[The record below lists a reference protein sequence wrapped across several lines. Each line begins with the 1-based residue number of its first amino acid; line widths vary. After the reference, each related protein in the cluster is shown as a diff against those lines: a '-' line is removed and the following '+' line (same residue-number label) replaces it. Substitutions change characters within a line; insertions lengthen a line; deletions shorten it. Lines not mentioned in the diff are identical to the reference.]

1 METTLQVVQII
12 AFTSLSVLCVTLVVV
27 LIRVRRI
34 LEIVEKDF
42 RLISAKAMPVLDNL
56 EVITERV
63 KRITETIGEQADA
76 LKQMI
81 GSFTQAADNVVSF
94 ERRIQDRI
102 EEPLMGAADTF
113 AAIFKGIQAF
123 LERIPFVGRL
133 RAE

>member
-1 METTLQVVQII
+1 METTLQVVEII

-34 LEIVEKDF
+34 LEFMEKDF
-42 RLISAKAMPVLDNL
+42 KLFSAKAMPVLDNL

-63 KRITETIGEQADA
+63 KTITETIGEQADA
-76 LKQMI
+76 LKHMI
-81 GSFTQAADNVVSF
+81 GSFTQAADNIVAF
-94 ERRIQDRI
+94 ERRIQDSI
-102 EEPLMGAADTF
+102 EEPLMGAVDTF

>member
-1 METTLQVVQII
+1 METTLQVVEIV

-27 LIRVRRI
+27 LFRVRRI
-34 LEIVEKDF
+34 LEFMEKDF
-42 RLISAKAMPVLDNL
+42 KLISAKAMPVLDNL

-63 KRITETIGEQADA
+63 KTITA
-76 LKQMI
+76 LKNMI
-81 GSFTQAADNVVSF
+81 GSFTEAADNVIAF
-94 ERRIQDRI
+94 ERKIQDTI
-102 EEPLMGAADTF
+102 EEPLMGAVDTF